1 MPTSKREDVCGL
13 APFSFGRAWDRET
26 VKTCAVLPNQSSL
39 ESETLPNN
47 TVFAVL
53 PALKQAY
60 GTLPGDRGQ
69 ARNHFGCSAG
79 W

>member
-1 MPTSKREDVCGL
+1 MPTIEREDVCGL

-26 VKTCAVLPNQSSL
+26 VKTCAVLPHQSSL

-53 PALKQAY
+53 PEL
-60 GTLPGDRGQ
+60 
-69 ARNHFGCSAG
+69 
-79 W
+79 